1 MSAGITGVLTKS
13 QYEKLDQIDKD
24 QANTARR
31 KSQVLDKDAFLKL
44 MLTQLQHQNPLEPL
58 DNSEQIAQ
66 MAQFSSVEQL
76 ANVAKFQ
83 EQNTQ
88 LNALISKQ
96 LEDLTKAIKDKGT
109 AGTKE
114 QSNDILVQ
122 LKLMNEKLDKYLG
135 QQSSKSNA
143 TNEIMTLL
151 QP

>member
-83 EQNTQ
+83 EQSTQ

-114 QSNDILVQ
+114 QSNDILIQ

-135 QQSSKSNA
+135 QQSSKTNE